1 MFDSVTGKTESKI
14 AVTDL
19 ELFYGDFRALKG
31 LTASFPKNRITAII
45 GPSGCGKSTFL
56 RSLNR
61 MNDLIEGV
69 RTQGRVALDDVN
81 VYDQS
86 VDLTW
91 LRSKIGMVFQRPVV
105 FPLSIYEN
113 VAAAPR
119 VQGVKSKSEMDEMVE
134 KSLVSVGL
142 WEDVKGNLHGPAAAL
157 SLGNQQKL
165 CIARAVATGPEVV
178 LLDEPCSA
186 LDPIAT
192 LKIEDLMWTLRDR
205 YTIVIVTHNMQQA
218 ARASDY
224 TMFMLSGE
232 IVEYSETKALFT
244 NPSDQRTENYVSGR
258 LG

>member
-1 MFDSVTGKTESKI
+1 MHDSVSGTTEAKVSAK
-14 AVTDL
+14 DF
-19 ELFYGDFRALKG
+19 ELYYGDFRALKG

-69 RTQGRVALDDVN
+69 RTKGSVALDDVN
-81 VYDQS
+81 VYAPS

-119 VQGVKSKSEMDEMVE
+119 VQGVTSKGSLDDIVE

-142 WEDVKGNLHGPAAAL
+142 WDDVKSKLHGPATGL

-165 CIARAVATGPEVV
+165 CIARSVSTGPEVV

-192 LKIEDLMWTLRDR
+192 LKIEGLMWDLRDK
-205 YTIVIVTHNMQQA
+205 YTIIIVTHNMQQA
-218 ARASDY
+218 SRASDY
-224 TMFMLSGE
+224 TMFMMSGE
-232 IVEYSETKALFT
+232 IVEYNDTKALFT
-244 NPSDQRTENYVSGR
+244 NPADAKTENYVTGR

>member
-1 MFDSVTGKTESKI
+1 MYDSVSGKTEAKVSAK
-14 AVTDL
+14 DF
-19 ELFYGDFRALKG
+19 ELYYGDFRALKG

-69 RTQGRVALDDVN
+69 RTKGSVALDDVN
-81 VYDQS
+81 VYAPS

-119 VQGVKSKSEMDEMVE
+119 VQGVTSKGSLDDIVE

-142 WEDVKGNLHGPAAAL
+142 WDDVKSKLHGPATGL

-165 CIARAVATGPEVV
+165 CIARSVSTGPEVV

-192 LKIEDLMWTLRDR
+192 LKIEGLMWDLRDK
-205 YTIVIVTHNMQQA
+205 YTIIIVTHNMQQA
-218 ARASDY
+218 SRASDY
-224 TMFMLSGE
+224 TMFMMSGE
-232 IVEYSETKALFT
+232 IVEYNDTKALFT
-244 NPSDQRTENYVSGR
+244 NPADAKTENYVTGR

>member
-1 MFDSVTGKTESKI
+1 MYDSVSGKTEAKVSAK
-14 AVTDL
+14 DF
-19 ELFYGDFRALKG
+19 ELYYGDFRALKG

-69 RTQGRVALDDVN
+69 RTKGSVALDDVN
-81 VYDQS
+81 VYDPS

-119 VQGVKSKSEMDEMVE
+119 VQGVTSKGSLDDIVE

-142 WEDVKGNLHGPAAAL
+142 WDDVKSKLHGPATGL

-165 CIARAVATGPEVV
+165 CIARSVSTGPEVV

-192 LKIEDLMWTLRDR
+192 LKIEGLMWDLRDK
-205 YTIVIVTHNMQQA
+205 YTIIIVTHNMQQA
-218 ARASDY
+218 SRASDY
-224 TMFMLSGE
+224 TMFMMSGE
-232 IVEYSETKALFT
+232 IVEYNDTKALFT
-244 NPSDQRTENYVSGR
+244 NPADAKTENYVTGR

>member
-1 MFDSVTGKTESKI
+1 MHDSVSGKTEAKVSAK
-14 AVTDL
+14 DF
-19 ELFYGDFRALKG
+19 ELYYGDFRALKG

-69 RTQGRVALDDVN
+69 RTKGSVALDDVN
-81 VYDQS
+81 VYAPS

-119 VQGVKSKSEMDEMVE
+119 VQGVTSKGSLDDIVE

-142 WEDVKGNLHGPAAAL
+142 WDDVKSKLHGPATGL

-165 CIARAVATGPEVV
+165 CIARSVSTGPEVV

-192 LKIEDLMWTLRDR
+192 LKIEGLMWDLRDK
-205 YTIVIVTHNMQQA
+205 YTIIIVTHNMQQA
-218 ARASDY
+218 SRASDY
-224 TMFMLSGE
+224 TMFMMSGE
-232 IVEYSETKALFT
+232 IVEYNDTKALFT
-244 NPSDQRTENYVSGR
+244 NPADAKTENYVTGR

>member
-1 MFDSVTGKTESKI
+1 LFDLVSGKIESKI
-14 AVTDL
+14 SAKDF

-56 RSLNR
+56 RSINR
-61 MNDLIEGV
+61 MNDLVEGV
-69 RTQGRVALDDVN
+69 RTNGSIELDGAN
-81 VYDQS
+81 IYYPS

-119 VQGVKSKSEMDEMVE
+119 VQGVTSKSALDEVVE

-142 WEDVKGNLHGPAAAL
+142 SDEVKDNLHGPATGL
-157 SLGNQQKL
+157 SLGNGQKL
-165 CIARAVATGPEVV
+165 CIARAVSTSPDVV
-178 LLDEPCSA
+178 LLDEPASA

-192 LKIEDLMWTLRDR
+192 LKIEDLMWDLRDK

-218 ARASDY
+218 SRASDW
-224 TMFMLSGE
+224 TLFMLSGE
-232 IVEYSETKALFT
+232 IVEFNDTKALFT
-244 NPSDQRTENYVSGR
+244 NPSDSRTENYVTGR